1 MSEWDRFKLSRGLWL
16 ADPEPE
22 ERRRAP
28 RATTR
33 RVINEQAL
41 SLQLRRIG
49 GNLTPQKVTEIL
61 RNADAGNIYGL
72 VDLANESRQK
82 DTDLH
87 ALLAVREDMLAG
99 LPWEVTE
106 PPDATP
112 DEKLATEFVRTVLS
126 ALDDNSGD
134 DSESLGFTGLIEHL
148 QVANYHG
155 FSAAELQWRRDGRYL
170 VPVHIWA
177 IAHRRFAFRDIDGRL
192 IQKDEH
198 SFGKQQEFDLL
209 RDFPLGN
216 FIQHQP
222 RVLGDI
228 KAREG
233 LSRLLV
239 WSALFRNWTLKDWL
253 LLAEIGWKPWRRGTY
268 KKNAPENEIDELI
281 AMLEEMSSS
290 AVAAHSEDITVA
302 VDWPK
307 SGQGKSNHQELHAY
321 LGRGMAK
328 AIVGATDII
337 ESDATGARAA
347 TQERGKR
354 VQEKLEKDAR
364 SAVRTIRAQLI
375 RPLVRYNP
383 FPAGIRIPGFAF
395 ATRNAVDLKSF
406 SESVKN
412 LTTAKVPLSKSWIY
426 DEMGG
431 GKPENDEDAT
441 SVESADDGDES
452 EPPTDPGS
460 AEPEGSG

>member
-16 ADPEPE
+16 ADPEDE
-22 ERRRAP
+22 QRKRAP

-33 RVINEQAL
+33 RIVGDIPL
-41 SLQLRRIG
+41 SAQLRRIG
-49 GNLTPQKVTEIL
+49 GGLTPQRVTEIL
-61 RNADAGNIYGL
+61 RNADTGRIYEL

-99 LPWEVTE
+99 LPWQVTE
-106 PPDATP
+106 PPEATP
-112 DEKLATEFVRTVLS
+112 DEKRATEFVRDALQS
-126 ALDDNSGD
+126 LDDDSGD
-134 DSESLGFTGLIEHL
+134 DSEVLGFTGLIEHL
-148 QVANYHG
+148 QIANYHG

-170 VPVHIWA
+170 VPARVWP
-177 IAHRRFAFRDIDGRL
+177 IAHRRFAFRDRDGRL
-192 IQKDEH
+192 VQNDE
-198 SFGKQQEFDLL
+198 FAVGKQQELDLL

-222 RVLGDI
+222 RILGDI

-239 WSALFRNWTLKDWL
+239 WSALFRNWDLKDWL

-268 KKNAPENEIDELI
+268 KKNAGKDEIDDLI
-281 AMLEEMSSS
+281 AMLEEMSAS
-290 AVAAHSEDITVA
+290 AVAAYSEDITVN

-307 SGQGKSNHQELHAY
+307 NSSQGNSNHKELHSY
-321 LGRGMAK
+321 LGKGMAK
-328 AIVGATDII
+328 AILGATDII
-337 ESDATGARAA
+337 ESDDTGARAA

-364 SAVRTIRAQLI
+364 SQSRTIRSQLV

-383 FPAGIRIPGFAF
+383 FPSGIRIPGFSF

-412 LTTAKVPLSKSWIY
+412 LNEAGVPLSKSWIY
-426 DEMGG
+426 DEIGG
-431 GKPENDEDAT
+431 GKPEDDAT
-441 SVESADDGDES
+441 TDADQPPADG
-452 EPPTDPGS
+452 
-460 AEPEGSG
+460 

>member
-16 ADPEPE
+16 ADPDTE

-33 RVINEQAL
+33 RVIADQPL
-41 SLQLRRIG
+41 SSQLRRIG
-49 GNLTPQKVTEIL
+49 GNLTPQRVTEIL
-61 RNADAGNIYGL
+61 RLADTGSIYAL
-72 VDLANESRQK
+72 VDLANDARQK

-112 DEKLATEFVRTVLS
+112 DEKRATEFVRDALV
-126 ALDDNSGD
+126 ALDELSGA
-134 DSESLGFTGLIEHL
+134 DSDALGFTGLIEHL
-148 QVANYHG
+148 QIANYHG
-155 FSAAELQWRRDGRYL
+155 FSAAELQWGRDGRYL
-170 VPVHIWA
+170 IPFSVWP
-177 IAHRRFAFRDIDGRL
+177 IAHRRFAFRDSDGRL
-192 IQKDEH
+192 VQKDEFA
-198 SFGKQQEFDLL
+198 FGNRSEIDLL
-209 RDFPLGN
+209 RDFPVGN

-222 RVLGDI
+222 RILGDI

-253 LLAEIGWKPWRRGTY
+253 LLAEIGWKPWRRGKY
-268 KKNAPENEIDELI
+268 KKNAPDPEIDDLV

-290 AVAAHSEDITVA
+290 AVAAHSEDVEVTI
-302 VDWPK
+302 DWPK
-307 SGQGKSNHQELHAY
+307 TSSAKTSNHHELHAY
-321 LGRGMAK
+321 LGKGMAK
-328 AIVGATDII
+328 AIVGATDVI
-337 ESDATGARAA
+337 EADANGARAA

-364 SAVRTIRAQLI
+364 SAVRTLRAQLI

-383 FPAGIRIPGFAF
+383 FPAGTRIPGFSF

-412 LTTAKVPLSKSWIY
+412 LSEARVPLSTSWIY

-431 GKPENDEDAT
+431 GKPEGDDAT
-441 SVESADDGDES
+441 THAD
-452 EPPTDPGS
+452 EPPSDG
-460 AEPEGSG
+460 